1 MATEVVTTGTVN
13 RGRLKVR
20 VTDAFQSELKSF
32 RDGPVTVRIER
43 KRATR
48 SQQANAYYWVAV
60 IAALEE
66 HTGMDPDDLHLYLK
80 ARFLPKTLAIANGNG
95 EIVDEFV
102 MGGST
107 TKLDILQ
114 FHDYIQRIK
123 QWALDSLGVL
133 IPEPTDAN

>member
-1 MATEVVTTGTVN
+1 MATECVTSGLVN

-20 VTDAFQSELKSF
+20 VTPAFTADLKSF

-43 KRATR
+43 KRASR
-48 SQQANAYYWVAV
+48 SLQANAYYWAVVVAH
-60 IAALEE
+60 LSE
-66 HTGMDPDDLHLYLK
+66 HTGHTPEELHEYLK

-102 MGGST
+102 IGGTT
-107 TKLDILQ
+107 TKLDVVQ
-114 FHDYIQRIK
+114 FYEYVQEIK

-133 IPEPTDAN
+133 IPEPEVA